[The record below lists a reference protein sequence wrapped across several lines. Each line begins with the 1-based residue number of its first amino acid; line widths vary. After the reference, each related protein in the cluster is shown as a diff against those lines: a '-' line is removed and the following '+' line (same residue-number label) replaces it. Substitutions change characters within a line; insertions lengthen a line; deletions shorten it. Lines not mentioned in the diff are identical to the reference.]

1 MPQLAL
7 VMDLHRSIGHL
18 VVVDFLLIGLYL
30 LVGKDFLFI
39 PLLYQQLQ
47 IAFHWVAT
55 ML

>member
-7 VMDLHRSIGHL
+7 VMDLHRAIGNL

-47 IAFHWVAT
+47 IAFHWVVI